1 MPLWLSRL
9 RLWPAVLVLA
19 FLSAA
24 APALPAGEIVLKN
37 GTRIESKVKPAR
49 VQGLTFELFSQSASE
64 FIHYPIWMV
73 HTGMQRYFVPD
84 RQVQDAS
91 FDINPT
97 FLNLEGFE
105 LPPHQKT
112 GRSQMLAQ
120 IGTFSDVTEFDEF
133 GRRRVTVRT
142 GDGDVH
148 IVQGVKSIDPKH
160 VILEGLTHHWE
171 CAIATNSFPPAVL
184 DRIIRKIMD
193 QTNPDNRMAI
203 ARFYLQAGFYPQSAA
218 ELDSIAR
225 DFPELK
231 PRVEELLTE
240 LRTLQANELLAEV
253 RRRRAA
259 GQHRL
264 AATAVQRF
272 PTAKMSPVV
281 IRDLR
286 QLEEE
291 IKADRNE
298 YDKVLLLLSELQMQ
312 IDEEQQESVEPLRTV
327 VRDRLDLESLPRLD
341 AFLKL
346 QTDATLAPAEK
357 LGLAYS
363 GWVVGSAN
371 AIDDL
376 DVALQ
381 LWKAQFLVLEYL
393 RSNDS
398 VRRDT
403 LLADLRALESVGPE
417 RVAQLIPHL
426 PPVIETAG
434 IQPGVPYAVEIP
446 APDSALPPT
455 KYSVLLPAEYTPHH
469 AYPLII
475 ALRPPEVSAEQL
487 LQWWGGTAG
496 QQGQSQRH
504 GYVVIAPEYADEKAT
519 QYDYG
524 AAAHAAVLDSLADA
538 RKRFNIDSDRVFLSG
553 HGMGGDAVFD
563 IAMSHP
569 DVFAGAIP
577 INGLCDQYCKHYW
590 ENGETTLSWY
600 IVSGE
605 LSRSSLQNTTHAS
618 LLNRM
623 MRYGHDLIYAEY
635 IGRGYES
642 YFGELPKLFEWMDRI
657 RRAPLPKEISV
668 QTLRPGDN
676 RFYWVECEGLP
687 AQTLRSVVVGDK
699 PRWPV
704 TPMPLEVKI
713 SEGSSDY
720 TAVTI
725 TKSGAAKHILWLSP
739 EVVSFEKRLIVR
751 YKGKSRFNDFLEPD
765 IGTMLE
771 DLRLRGDRQRL
782 FPAKVEVQ

>member
-1 MPLWLSRL
+1 MRFSLSSPRRPQSASL
-9 RLWPAVLVLA
+9 VVLVL
-19 FLSAA
+19 LSAA
-24 APALPAGEIVLKN
+24 TVPALRAGEVVLRN
-37 GTRIESKVKPAR
+37 GTRIESKLKPAR

-64 FIHYPIWMV
+64 FTHYPIWMV

-91 FDINPT
+91 FDINPS

-105 LPPHQKT
+105 LPPHQKS

-142 GDGDVH
+142 SDGEIH

-184 DRIIRKIMD
+184 DRIIRKVMD
-193 QTNPDNRMAI
+193 PRNPDNRMAI

-240 LRTLQANELLAEV
+240 LRTLQANELLSEV

-264 AATAVQRF
+264 AAAAVQRF
-272 PTAKMSPVV
+272 PTANMSPVV
-281 IRDLR
+281 LRDLR

-312 IDEEQQESVEPLRTV
+312 LEEKQQEAVEPLRTV
-327 VRDRLDLESLPRLD
+327 VRDRLDLESLARMD

-346 QTDATLAPAEK
+346 HTDPTLTPAEK

-371 AIDDL
+371 AVDDL
-376 DVALQ
+376 EVALQ

-398 VRRDT
+398 VRRET
-403 LLADLRALESVGPE
+403 LLADLRDLESVGPE
-417 RVAQLIPHL
+417 RVVQMIPHL
-426 PPVIETAG
+426 PPIVETAG
-434 IQPGVPYAVEIP
+434 VEPGVPYTVEIP
-446 APDSALPPT
+446 APDSSTAPT

-469 AYPLII
+469 AYPLIV

-487 LQWWGGTAG
+487 LEWWEG
-496 QQGQSQRH
+496 QAQRH
-504 GYVVIAPEYADEKAT
+504 GYVVIAPEYADAKAT

-524 AAAHAAVLDSLADA
+524 AAAHAAVLDSLIDA
-538 RKRFNIDSDRVFLSG
+538 RRRFHIDSDRIFLSG

-563 IAMSHP
+563 IVMSHP
-569 DVFAGAIP
+569 DLFAGAIP
-577 INGLCDQYCKHYW
+577 INGLCDQYCKYYW
-590 ENGETTLSWY
+590 ENGESTVPWY

-605 LSRSSLQNTTHAS
+605 LSRSSLQNNTTHAS
-618 LLNRM
+618 TLNRM
-623 MRYGHDLIYAEY
+623 MRHGHDLIYAEY

-642 YFGELPKLFEWMDRI
+642 YFGELPKLFEWMARMK
-657 RRAPLPKEISV
+657 RAPLPKEISV

-676 RFYWVECEGLP
+676 RFYWVQCEGLP

-704 TPMPLEVKI
+704 SPMQLEVRI
-713 SEGSSDY
+713 SDGSAAY
-720 TAVTI
+720 NVITI
-725 TKSGAAKHILWLSP
+725 SKSGAQKNILWLSP
-739 EVVSFEKRLIVR
+739 EVVSFEKRLQVR
-751 YKGKSRFNDFLEPD
+751 QNRRTRFNDFLEPD
-765 IGTMLE
+765 VGTMLE
-771 DLRLRGDRQRL
+771 DLRVRGDRQRL
-782 FPAKVEVQ
+782 FTAKVVVE